1 MQVIQYQELASS
13 QASITFSS
21 IPQTYTDLYVVLSA
35 RLSTT
40 NGGLRIKV
48 NGSTANLSTRLLYGN
63 GSSAASG
70 TDTTYVG
77 TVTNSNQTASTF
89 GNAALYFP
97 NYSGSTAKSF
107 SGDLVDE
114 TNATTATQWVTAG
127 LFNSTS
133 PITSIEFYGDAAG
146 NFVQYSS
153 ATLYGITKGSDGV
166 TTVS

>member
-1 MQVIQYQELASS
+1 MQVIQHQELGSA
-13 QASITFSS
+13 QAAITFSS
-21 IPQTYTDLYVVLSA
+21 IPQTFTDLYLVLSG
-35 RLSTT
+35 RVTTT
-40 NGGLRIKV
+40 NGGLRIRV
-48 NGSTANLSTRLLYGN
+48 NGGTANLSTRLLYGN
-63 GSSAASG
+63 GSTAASG
-70 TDTTYVG
+70 SDTTYVG

-97 NYSGSTAKSF
+97 NYAGSTAKSF

-133 PITSIEFYGDAAG
+133 PITSIEFFGDGAG

-153 ATLYGITKGSDGV
+153 ATLYGITKGSDGIV
-166 TTVS
+166 TVS

>member
-1 MQVIQYQELASS
+1 MQVIQHQELASA

-21 IPQTYTDLYVVLSA
+21 IPQTYTDLYLVLSG
-35 RLSTT
+35 RVTTT
-40 NGGLRIKV
+40 NGGLRIRV
-48 NGSTANLSTRLLYGN
+48 NGGTANLSTRLLYGN

-77 TVTNSNQTASTF
+77 TVTNSNQTANTF
-89 GNAALYFP
+89 GSAGLYFP
-97 NYSGSTAKSF
+97 NYAGSTTKSF
-107 SGDLVDE
+107 SGELVDE

-133 PITSIEFYGDAAG
+133 AITAIEFFGDGAG

-153 ATLYGITKGSDGV
+153 ATLYGITKGSDG
-166 TTVS
+166 TTVVS